1 MKFNTIDGVALI
13 LVIVGALNWGL
24 VAIGF
29 NLVES
34 IFGSFPW
41 LVQLVYILVGLSAIW
56 TAVIFTKLEK
66 R

>member
-1 MKFNTIDGVALI
+1 MKFNTLDGVALN
-13 LVIVGALNWGL
+13 LVVIGALNWGL

-29 NLVES
+29 NLVEA
-34 IFGSFPW
+34 IFGSMPW

-56 TAVIFTKLEK
+56 TAVNFTKLDK